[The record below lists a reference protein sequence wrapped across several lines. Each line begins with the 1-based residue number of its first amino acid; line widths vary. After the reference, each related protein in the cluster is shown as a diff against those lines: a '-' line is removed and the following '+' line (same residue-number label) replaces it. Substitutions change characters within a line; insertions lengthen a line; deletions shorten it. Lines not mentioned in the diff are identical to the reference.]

1 MASIFLNLVL
11 KKYGELPPTYQVV
24 GFDDSPI
31 ASEYL
36 IPFSTIHQQI
46 DVLTKEAMD
55 ILVMQMKN
63 RKKRRPAIME
73 TPIHKTVLPTLIKRE
88 TTIFSFYP
96 KGPRNPHYW
105 HSGTFN
111 TTAVDCRK
119 WLICFV
125 FYIFKLLF
133 ANIYKSIF

>member
-36 IPFSTIHQQI
+36 IPFSTIHQQ
-46 DVLTKEAMD
+46 TKEAMD

-96 KGPRNPHYW
+96 KVPE
-105 HSGTFN
+105 ST
-111 TTAVDCRK
+111 
-119 WLICFV
+119 
-125 FYIFKLLF
+125 LLAF
-133 ANIYKSIF
+133 RDF

>member
-1 MASIFLNLVL
+1 MNYLAYKLFVRKHLHWWQDPLASIFL

-88 TTIFSFYP
+88 TTIF
-96 KGPRNPHYW
+96 
-105 HSGTFN
+105 
-111 TTAVDCRK
+111 
-119 WLICFV
+119 
-125 FYIFKLLF
+125 
-133 ANIYKSIF
+133 

>member
-88 TTIFSFYP
+88 TTNFSFYP
-96 KGPRNPHYW
+96 KVPE
-105 HSGTFN
+105 STLLTFR
-111 TTAVDCRK
+111 D
-119 WLICFV
+119 F
-125 FYIFKLLF
+125 
-133 ANIYKSIF
+133 

>member
-1 MASIFLNLVL
+1 MNYLAYKLFVRKHLHWWQDPLASIFLNLVL

-88 TTIFSFYP
+88 TTILSFYP
-96 KGPRNPHYW
+96 KVPE
-105 HSGTFN
+105 ST
-111 TTAVDCRK
+111 
-119 WLICFV
+119 
-125 FYIFKLLF
+125 LLAF
-133 ANIYKSIF
+133 RDF

>member
-1 MASIFLNLVL
+1 MNYLAYKLFVRKHLHWWQDPLASIFFNLVL

-88 TTIFSFYP
+88 TTIF
-96 KGPRNPHYW
+96 
-105 HSGTFN
+105 
-111 TTAVDCRK
+111 
-119 WLICFV
+119 
-125 FYIFKLLF
+125 
-133 ANIYKSIF
+133 

>member
-11 KKYGELPPTYQVV
+11 KKYGELPSTYQVV

-88 TTIFSFYP
+88 TTIF
-96 KGPRNPHYW
+96 
-105 HSGTFN
+105 
-111 TTAVDCRK
+111 
-119 WLICFV
+119 
-125 FYIFKLLF
+125 
-133 ANIYKSIF
+133 

>member
-1 MASIFLNLVL
+1 MNYLAYKLFVRKHLHWWQDPLASIFLNLVL

-88 TTIFSFYP
+88 TTNFSFYP
-96 KGPRNPHYW
+96 KVPE
-105 HSGTFN
+105 ST
-111 TTAVDCRK
+111 
-119 WLICFV
+119 
-125 FYIFKLLF
+125 LLAF
-133 ANIYKSIF
+133 RDF

>member
-1 MASIFLNLVL
+1 MNYLAYKLFVRKHLHWWQDTLASIFLNLVL

-96 KGPRNPHYW
+96 KVPE
-105 HSGTFN
+105 ST
-111 TTAVDCRK
+111 
-119 WLICFV
+119 
-125 FYIFKLLF
+125 LLAF
-133 ANIYKSIF
+133 RDF

>member
-1 MASIFLNLVL
+1 MNYLAYKLFVRKHLHWWQDPLASIFLNLVL

-96 KGPRNPHYW
+96 KVPE
-105 HSGTFN
+105 STLL
-111 TTAVDCRK
+111 AVRD
-119 WLICFV
+119 F
-125 FYIFKLLF
+125 
-133 ANIYKSIF
+133 

>member
-63 RKKRRPAIME
+63 RKKRRPAI
-73 TPIHKTVLPTLIKRE
+73 IHKTVLPTLIKRE

-96 KGPRNPHYW
+96 KVPE
-105 HSGTFN
+105 ST
-111 TTAVDCRK
+111 
-119 WLICFV
+119 
-125 FYIFKLLF
+125 LLAF
-133 ANIYKSIF
+133 RDF

>member
-1 MASIFLNLVL
+1 MNYLAYKLFVRKHLHWWQDPLASIFLNLVL

-63 RKKRRPAIME
+63 RKKRRP
-73 TPIHKTVLPTLIKRE
+73 PINKTVLPTLIKRE

-96 KGPRNPHYW
+96 KVPE
-105 HSGTFN
+105 ST
-111 TTAVDCRK
+111 
-119 WLICFV
+119 
-125 FYIFKLLF
+125 LLAF
-133 ANIYKSIF
+133 RDF

>member
-1 MASIFLNLVL
+1 MNYLAYKLFVRKHLHWWQDPLASIFL
-11 KKYGELPPTYQVV
+11 KFGSKEIRRITSTYQVV
-24 GFDDSPI
+24 GFEYSPI

-88 TTIFSFYP
+88 TTIF
-96 KGPRNPHYW
+96 
-105 HSGTFN
+105 
-111 TTAVDCRK
+111 
-119 WLICFV
+119 
-125 FYIFKLLF
+125 
-133 ANIYKSIF
+133 